1 MDGAPGLVWKNELR
15 RREDPMETAL
25 RSEHEAAV
33 ATALRDAW
41 EQAHGAPA
49 GKVHVLLGPE
59 RVAAWI
65 EDVLSP
71 AERTVSQGTEGHG
84 LLQRYAV
91 QLLDTILPDLQA
103 QVEGISG
110 RRVVYSN
117 SSADMETGHVL
128 CFFVLGEPLPDVAAA
143 AEEETRLRS

>member
-1 MDGAPGLVWKNELR
+1 
-15 RREDPMETAL
+15 METTLRYEHEMAVASAL
-25 RSEHEAAV
+25 RA
-33 ATALRDAW
+33 AW

-49 GKVHVLLGPE
+49 GKVHVLLGSE
-59 RVAAWI
+59 SVAAWI

-103 QVEGISG
+103 QVEGITG
-110 RRVVYSN
+110 RRIVSSN
-117 SSADMETGHVL
+117 THADMETGHVL

-143 AEEETRLRS
+143 AVEETGLRA